1 MPKRRNCIRCYQ
13 NSPSELSSY
22 EICLY
27 NVSKTLHSISSNTQ
41 SRSFYEKQSNIS
53 VICTPQNSLV
63 MDKLSGSDFI
73 LTKFISRLN
82 LLLVSSPL
90 EFKLLSLQTPGH
102 IYSFGQNQDSEVTHQ
117 EPVCPRDLSTL
128 LVKSLFRKEILGE
141 ESSRHPS
148 LL

>member
-1 MPKRRNCIRCYQ
+1 MVWIVQPVPILEWTRLLNVLQDFSKSFR
-13 NSPSELSSY
+13 SS
-22 EICLY
+22 
-27 NVSKTLHSISSNTQ
+27 
-41 SRSFYEKQSNIS
+41 
-53 VICTPQNSLV
+53 
-63 MDKLSGSDFI
+63 
-73 LTKFISRLN
+73 
-82 LLLVSSPL
+82 L
-90 EFKLLSLQTPGH
+90 EGKLLSLQTAGH